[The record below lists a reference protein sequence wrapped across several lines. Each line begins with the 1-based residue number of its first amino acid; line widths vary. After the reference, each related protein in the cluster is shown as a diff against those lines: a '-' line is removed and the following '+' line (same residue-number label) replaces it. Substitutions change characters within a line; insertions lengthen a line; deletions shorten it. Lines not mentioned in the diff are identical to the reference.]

1 MKTTLAF
8 AVLLAL
14 EPVFAASWPKVGP
27 KYEPPKAAVPESFH
41 QQAAAAGINPD
52 AAVANWWTTLGDPEL
67 TALIERA
74 VSANLDLKVATSR
87 VLEARAARR
96 VTHSDLLP
104 SVSSRNN
111 IERTRGGLT
120 QGLFNTNAGP
130 SGQSSLLA
138 PFKTSVY
145 QFGFDASWEIDFF
158 GGHRRALEAA
168 TADLAAIDE
177 ARRDT
182 LVSLLA
188 EVARNYSELRGYQRR
203 IDITNRNIELQQDS
217 LNLTRARADAGLGT
231 QFDVERQAAQLDST
245 RALVPSLEA
254 AQIQT
259 IHRLGVLL
267 GEEPGTL
274 LEELTQVKPLPTVPP
289 SVPVGLPGDLLKR
302 RPDIREAESRVAA
315 ETARVG
321 VARADLF
328 PKILLTGAAGRQ
340 ATEPSGL
347 TLGAGNFFSIGP
359 AITMPIFTAGKIR
372 GNIEA
377 QKQRLDQALTQYQ
390 GTVLRSLEETEN
402 ALVAYGHEKDR
413 EEKLVASVEASRQA
427 TLLAN
432 ELYTRG
438 LSDFLSVLDAQRQ
451 QLVAEDDLAQSD
463 TIVVTDLVALYKALG
478 GGWDV
483 VSPR

>member
-41 QQAAAAGINPD
+41 QQAGAAGISTET
-52 AAVANWWTTLGDPEL
+52 AVANWWTTLGDPEL

-74 VSANLDLKVATSR
+74 VSANLDLKVASSR
-87 VLEARAARR
+87 VLEARATRR
-96 VTHSDLLP
+96 VTRSDLLP
-104 SVSSRNN
+104 SVSSSNN

-130 SGQSSLLA
+130 SGQSSLLT
-138 PFKTSVY
+138 PFETSVY

-168 TADLAAIDE
+168 TADLAAIGE

-463 TIVVTDLVALYKALG
+463 TIVLTDLVALYKALG

>member
-41 QQAAAAGINPD
+41 QKAGAAGVSTET
-52 AAVANWWTTLGDPEL
+52 AVANWWTTLGDPEL

-74 VSANLDLKVATSR
+74 VSANLDLKVASSR
-87 VLEARAARR
+87 VLEARATRR
-96 VTHSDLLP
+96 VTRSDLLP
-104 SVSSRNN
+104 SVSSSNN

-130 SGQSSLLA
+130 SGQSSLIN
-138 PFKTSVY
+138 PFETSVY

-168 TADLAAIDE
+168 TADLAAIGE

-217 LNLTRARADAGLGT
+217 LNLTRVRADAGLGT

-245 RALVPSLEA
+245 RAIIPALEA

-267 GEEPGTL
+267 GEEPGAL